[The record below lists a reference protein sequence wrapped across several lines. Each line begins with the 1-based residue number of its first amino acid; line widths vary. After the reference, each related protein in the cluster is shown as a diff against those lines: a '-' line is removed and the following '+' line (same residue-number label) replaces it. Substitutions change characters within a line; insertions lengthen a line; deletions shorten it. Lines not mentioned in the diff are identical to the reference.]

1 MAQGFE
7 TMIRISKE
15 SKKEGRGT
23 KPFFHFSANSRIA

>member
-23 KPFFHFSANSRIA
+23 KPFLYFTANTRIA

>member
-15 SKKEGRGT
+15 RKKEGRRT
-23 KPFFHFSANSRIA
+23 MPFFHFSANTRIA